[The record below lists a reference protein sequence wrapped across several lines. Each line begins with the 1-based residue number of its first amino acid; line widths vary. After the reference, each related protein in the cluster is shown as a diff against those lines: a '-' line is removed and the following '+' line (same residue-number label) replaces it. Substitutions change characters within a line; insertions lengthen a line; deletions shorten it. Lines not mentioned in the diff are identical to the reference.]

1 MGIKFP
7 TLTADQIE
15 CRVSTI
21 SDKGCSLLLYKDARC
36 DMNMLNEHVGALNWR
51 REPHEVKGVL
61 YCRVSIYDSDK
72 EEWVSKSDCGVES
85 NAEKQKGESSDSFKR
100 ACVNWGIGIELYTA
114 PFIWINADKLKLED
128 RNGKKTTRDKFSVT
142 HIAYDSKRQ
151 ISELTIQNDKTGNQ
165 CYHWESGQKP
175 APPKQEKQSTP
186 KKEQPKLEKE
196 HPKLATPDQMDKIK
210 VDAKE
215 MGVDLNEVFKKLKDE
230 GQIDGHKYKKNGET
244 LLTMTDYAVV
254 KAYLLGVLN
263 ESTDQAS

>member
-114 PFIWINADKLKLED
+114 PFIWINADKFKLED
-128 RNGKKTTRDKFSVT
+128 RNGRKTTKDKFSVT
-142 HIAYDSKRQ
+142 HIAYGDKRQ
-151 ISELTIQNDKTGNQ
+151 ISELTIQNDKTGKQ
-165 CYHWESGQKP
+165 CYHWKSGQKP
-175 APPKQEKQSTP
+175 APPKQEKQSAP
-186 KKEQPKLEKE
+186 KKEQPKL
-196 HPKLATPDQMDKIK
+196 ATPEQMAELKTIASETKQDLLKIIK
-210 VDAKE
+210 AMKNEKLIDAR
-215 MGVDLNEVFKKLKDE
+215 
-230 GQIDGHKYKKNGET
+230 YYTSNGESV
-244 LLTMTDYAVV
+244 MSAVDV
-254 KAYLLGVLN
+254 FTIKARLQGVYN
-263 ESTDQAS
+263 ESTNKAS